1 MNMYMKEMKQESA
14 IAPSP
19 SLGLAIFITVL
30 MVFVIGIMPSV
41 VIG

>member
-1 MNMYMKEMKQESA
+1 MYMKEMKEKAA
-14 IAPSP
+14 IALSP
-19 SLGLAIFITVL
+19 SLGLAILITTL